1 MGLCWICRTSRGVK
15 MSKRYVDK
23 VRIFLANVQDS
34 ELTFNFWHEYG
45 CHFNAFNAS
54 CKCCEY
60 HTDSIFCVEIYRL
73 RKVIK

>member
-1 MGLCWICRTSRGVK
+1 

-34 ELTFNFWHEYG
+34 ERTFNFWHEFGYQFNVG
-45 CHFNAFNAS
+45 CS
-54 CKCCEY
+54 GCEY
-60 HTDSIFCVEIYRL
+60 QVEPCYCVAIHRRL